1 MILGAAVLL
10 ALSDGQWTA
19 LGAVIVA
26 SIAAV
31 ASITTALISLATK
44 KSTEE
49 KIGTPNGQGNLVQML
64 ESSLRGQALLLE
76 GQTGQDER
84 LAVIEARQIRQA
96 ERLSAIEDTQQTFCA
111 SVHGL
116 EVAVTAS
123 E

>member
-1 MILGAAVLL
+1 VILGAAVLL

-31 ASITTALISLATK
+31 ASIGTALIALATK
-44 KSTEE
+44 KSTED
-49 KIGTPNGQGNLVQML
+49 GHGNIVQMM
-64 ESSLRGQALLLE
+64 ERLLA

-84 LAVIEARQIRQA
+84 LAVIERRQIEQA
-96 ERLSAIEDTQQTFCA
+96 KRLTQVEETQQTFCA

-116 EVAVTAS
+116 EVAFNS
-123 E
+123 EE

>member
-31 ASITTALISLATK
+31 ASISTALISLATK
-44 KSTEE
+44 KSTED
-49 KIGTPNGQGNLVQML
+49 KLGTPNGHGSIVQMM
-64 ESSLRGQALLLE
+64 ERLLA

-84 LAVIEARQIRQA
+84 LAVIEARQVRQA